1 MFMRDYLKNIFQRLL
16 TKKYQLSLAVFIPCF
31 LVIFVLGPMY
41 ISIKYVEKLAQ
52 FVSPDVLRETMS
64 MMKLVMWVSA
74 IAALVAGLAIA
85 YSILL
90 PVKRF
95 MEGSRAFMADEQRIG
110 PEDDFAI
117 LGRDFSMV
125 MSSLSRYVSI
135 LEGMSGGVIAF
146 DRDGRVTAVNP
157 TAEHIFACRSR
168 ALLGR
173 PLADICRRV
182 VHSPDMERVILDGL
196 EHNKSYSS
204 KEVRIR
210 GAAGRADA
218 GSTDIAV
225 GVTTSLLKDADGKTI
240 GLVANFLDLTGIKQM
255 HEDLQQRLRLASLG
269 RLAAGVA
276 HEVRNP
282 LGAIKGMAQLIQE
295 GLSDQDPRK
304 KYSRVIVQETDRLNK
319 VVEEL
324 LGLTQGP
331 TVREMCDIN
340 ALLIRARDL
349 AVQGSGEMLFSEKS
363 RHVAGDTGEIPK
375 IMGERGRLVQAFLNI
390 FLNAL
395 EAAPDCGKVW
405 FKTSYL
411 SEAHSISV
419 EIGNTGSAIPPEV
432 KERMFDPF
440 FTTKEKGSG
449 LGLAISHQIITS
461 HGGAISAESTERETI
476 FRIMLPAA

>member
-1 MFMRDYLKNIFQRLL
+1 MHDFLKNIFQRLL
-16 TKKYQLSLAVFIPCF
+16 TTKYQLSLAVFIPFF
-31 LVIFVLGPMY
+31 LVAFVLGPMY
-41 ISIKYVEKLAQ
+41 ISIRNVEKLAESA
-52 FVSPDVLRETMS
+52 SPDSLRETLN
-64 MMKLVMWVSA
+64 MMRLIMWISA
-74 IAALVAGLAIA
+74 TAALSTGLILA
-85 YSILL
+85 YSILSPL
-90 PVKRF
+90 KRF
-95 MEGSRAFMADEQRIG
+95 IVGPRPFITDEQQSG
-110 PEDDFAI
+110 SEEELAI
-117 LGRDFSMV
+117 LGRDFSMA
-125 MSSLSRYVSI
+125 MSSLGRYVSI

-157 TAEHIFACRSR
+157 TAEHIFACRSQE
-168 ALLGR
+168 LLGR
-173 PLADICRRV
+173 LLADICRRV

-196 EHNKSYSS
+196 RHNKPYSS

-210 GAAGRADA
+210 GAAGRADS

-225 GVTTSLLKDADGKTI
+225 GVTTSLLKDADGKTS
-240 GLVANFLDLTGIKQM
+240 GLVANLLDLTGIKQM

-304 KYSRVIVQETDRLNK
+304 KYSTIIVQETDRLNR

-324 LGLTQGP
+324 LGLTQGA
-331 TVREMCDIN
+331 VARERCDVN
-340 ALLIRARDL
+340 ALLIQARDL
-349 AVQGSGEMLFSEKS
+349 AVHGPGGKLFPEGSRQS
-363 RHVAGDTGEIPK
+363 VIGDTGEIPK

-395 EAAPDCGKVW
+395 EAVSAGGRVR

-411 SEAHSISV
+411 PDIRKVAI
-419 EIGNTGSAIPPEV
+419 EIVNAGPPIHPEV

-449 LGLAISHQIITS
+449 LGLAIAHQIITS
-461 HGGAISAESTERETI
+461 HGGSISAESTENETV
-476 FRIMLPAA
+476 FRIMLPV

>member
-1 MFMRDYLKNIFQRLL
+1 MRDFLKNILQRLL
-16 TKKYQLSLAVFIPCF
+16 TKKYQLSLAVLIPFF
-31 LVIFVLGPMY
+31 LVLFVLGPMY
-41 ISIKYVEKLAQ
+41 ISIKYVEKLALSA
-52 FVSPDVLRETMS
+52 SPDAFRESVHTLR
-64 MMKLVMWVSA
+64 LVMWVSA
-74 IAALVAGLAIA
+74 TAALAAGLVIA
-85 YSILL
+85 YSILS
-90 PVKRF
+90 PIKRF
-95 MEGSRAFMADEQRIG
+95 MGGSRAFIADERKTE

-157 TAEHIFACRSR
+157 TAEHILACRSQE
-168 ALLGR
+168 LLGR

-182 VHSPDMERVILDGL
+182 VHSPDMEKVILDGL
-196 EHNKSYSS
+196 RHNRSYSS
-204 KEVRIR
+204 REVRIR

-218 GSTDIAV
+218 GSADIAV
-225 GVTTSLLKDADGKTI
+225 GVTTSLLKDADGKTS

-295 GLSDQDPRK
+295 DLPDQDPRK
-304 KYSRVIVQETDRLNK
+304 KYSRIIVQETDRLNK

-324 LGLTQGP
+324 LGLTQGA
-331 TVREMCDIN
+331 VAREMCDVN
-340 ALLIRARDL
+340 ALLIQARDL
-349 AVQGSGEMLFSEKS
+349 AAHGAGGKLIPEGSRQS
-363 RHVAGDTGEIPK
+363 VIADTGEIPK

-395 EAAPDCGKVW
+395 EAVSTGGRVR
-405 FKTSYL
+405 FKTFYL
-411 SEAHSISV
+411 SETRSIAV
-419 EIGNTGSAIPPEV
+419 EIGNTGPPIHPEV
-432 KERMFDPF
+432 QERMFEPF

-449 LGLAISHQIITS
+449 LGLAIAHQIITS
-461 HGGAISAESTERETI
+461 HGGSISTENTESETV
-476 FRIMLPAA
+476 FRIILPAG